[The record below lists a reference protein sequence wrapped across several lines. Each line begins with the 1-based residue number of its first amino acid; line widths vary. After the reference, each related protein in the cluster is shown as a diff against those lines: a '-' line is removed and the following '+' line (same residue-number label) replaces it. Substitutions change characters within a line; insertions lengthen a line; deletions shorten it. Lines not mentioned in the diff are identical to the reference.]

1 MNLIPIIHFP
11 SHIVIFASFFG
22 KIGQKRQA
30 ISFLPHFPTIGI
42 SDAETTDKM
51 VVLTMKPMIFAVG
64 WFRNMKTGI
73 LVPLSLLADDDKGG
87 NPDYQSLENI

>member
-1 MNLIPIIHFP
+1 M
-11 SHIVIFASFFG
+11 
-22 KIGQKRQA
+22 
-30 ISFLPHFPTIGI
+30 SFLPHFPTIGI

-87 NPDYQSLENI
+87 KPDYQSLENI